1 MKMTCEKCGIE
12 YEGHHRSKRC
22 DACKG
27 TAESLGSDVV
37 VEADVN
43 HIGSIPPGGSFP
55 QDVKIISSPDPL
67 PMTITGCLPDGF
79 GIEIGIPYWYAF
91 GMCEDGYE
99 VFPGWVWSQKKL
111 VCAKGDAPKEV
122 LEWLQD
128 AIQRPVVNRRPIL
141 GDDDYP
147 GGK

>member
-1 MKMTCEKCGIE
+1 MAKVTKKCEGCGE
-12 YEGHHRSKRC
+12 QYEGHHRSKRC

-27 TAESLGSDVV
+27 SAESLGSDVV

-55 QDVKIISSPDPL
+55 QDVVVDAEL
-67 PMTITGCLPDGF
+67 TGCWECGHEDPNWKD
-79 GIEIGIPYWYAF
+79 Y
-91 GMCEDGYE
+91 GMCYGGYDIMSSA
-99 VFPGWVWSQKKL
+99 WVWSQKKL
-111 VCAKGDAPKEV
+111 VCANGDAPKEV

-141 GDDDYP
+141 GDDDY
-147 GGK
+147 GKGR